1 LKNNKQSGQLYTLAV
16 RREKIKKK
24 QKQKQL
30 ITSGN
35 SNTISLH
42 APHYVKEDMAAHPE
56 RQWMTRFDH
65 RVVSQAPPE

>member
-24 QKQKQL
+24 QKQL

-42 APHYVKEDMAAHPE
+42 APHYVEEDMTAHPE